1 MFVLNYEEHFKTTTE
16 IPKFIG
22 SRIERLGCPQFSRTS
37 NGDYVFLDNELFKKT
52 VIKLPFYLRTYLS
65 LKS

>member
-1 MFVLNYEEHFKTTTE
+1 MFVLNYKEYFKTIE
-16 IPKFIG
+16 VPKFIG
-22 SRIERLGCPQFSRTS
+22 SRIERLGCSQFSRTS
-37 NGDYVFLDNELFKKT
+37 SGDYVFLNNELFKKT

>member
-1 MFVLNYEEHFKTTTE
+1 MFVSNYKDHFKNTIE

-22 SRIERLGCPQFSRTS
+22 SRIEKLGCPQFSRTFS
-37 NGDYVFLDNELFKKT
+37 GDYVFLDNDLFKKT
-52 VIKLPFYLRTYLS
+52 VIKLPFYLRAYLS